1 MEVKARR
8 SAQVA
13 RAGTPAEG
21 EGHDHAGPPWHDF
34 LDRRSVGRAGGHLVV
49 RGTVRGALPG
59 GAEAELRQWADQIE
73 ISPAGDA
80 TEVVAMRRCGETP
93 PDRLWLHLALFL
105 ATLACAVVAGGFL
118 EGVDLLD
125 TRFRQIGGAYLPIPT
140 GLRLGELA
148 LGLPFALAFLA
159 VLLGHEMGHY
169 LIARRHGVAVSLP
182 YFVPFPPY
190 FSIVGTLGAFI
201 RIRSPVMRRAVLFD
215 IGIAGPIASF
225 LLSLPLLFVGLRLSE
240 PVQLVGPGIYPFVV
254 HFAGEPIQIG
264 SSLVLQLAAA
274 LSVPGFEPGSA
285 VVLHPLAFAGWLGI
299 FLTAL
304 NLIPLAQLDGGHIL
318 YAVRGRAER
327 GFGLALVAALL
338 ALGFVWWGWWLWAA
352 VALLLGRG
360 RISHPPVL
368 AGWLPVGKGRSLLA
382 WGALALLALTFS
394 PAPLRL

>member
-8 SAQVA
+8 
-13 RAGTPAEG
+13 PAEVALADIPTVG
-21 EGHDHAGPPWHDF
+21 EGHDHAGPAWDDL
-34 LDRRSVGRAGGHLVV
+34 LDRHSLVRAGDHLVV
-49 RGTVRGALPG
+49 RGAVWGALPS
-59 GAEAELRQWADQIE
+59 GAEEELRQWADQIE
-73 ISPAGDA
+73 ISPAGGV
-80 TEVVAMRRCGETP
+80 TEVVAMRRSGKTP

-105 ATLACAVVAGGFL
+105 AALASAVVAGGFL
-118 EGVDLLD
+118 EGADLLD
-125 TRFRQIGGAYLPIPT
+125 TRFVQIGGAYLPMPT

-182 YFVPFPPY
+182 YFIPFPPY

-225 LLSLPLLFVGLRLSE
+225 LLSLPLLLVGLRLSE
-240 PVQLVGPGIYPFVV
+240 SVHFVEPGIYPFIV
-254 HFAGEPIQIG
+254 HFLGEPIRIG

-285 VVLHPLAFAGWLGI
+285 VILHPLAFAGWLGI
-299 FLTAL
+299 FVTAL

-327 GFGLALVAALL
+327 GFGVALIAALA
-338 ALGFVWWGWWLWAA
+338 ALGFVWRGWWLWGA

-368 AGWLPVGKGRSLLA
+368 AGWLPVGRGRRLLA

-394 PAPLRL
+394 PAPLQF